1 MSHSSSPCD
10 SYDSDYDPSEHLA
23 LDTQPQAEREITP
36 EREISS
42 ARIAS
47 LSPPLSTIVL
57 SPSCSLRPT
66 GSAYYYI
73 GSSPSDPYTASQ
85 NDDARISDH
94 AVLGRERCEFRN
106 RMNLQLQSVQNLT
119 EPIASLQIGVEWI
132 QEVPDGARD
141 AGRTAWYLALS
152 AGSLTLV

>member
-47 LSPPLSTIVL
+47 LSPPLSTI
-57 SPSCSLRPT
+57 
-66 GSAYYYI
+66 
-73 GSSPSDPYTASQ
+73 
-85 NDDARISDH
+85 
-94 AVLGRERCEFRN
+94 
-106 RMNLQLQSVQNLT
+106 
-119 EPIASLQIGVEWI
+119 IGVEWI

-141 AGRTAWYLALS
+141 AGRTAVYALNITKWDEGRGNKLNRWVCFS
-152 AGSLTLV
+152 WVAPSLMWENFKRFDDKRKYARKMSSESIEVWLESSSNGSPHRSPPTEEKEEKDCFV